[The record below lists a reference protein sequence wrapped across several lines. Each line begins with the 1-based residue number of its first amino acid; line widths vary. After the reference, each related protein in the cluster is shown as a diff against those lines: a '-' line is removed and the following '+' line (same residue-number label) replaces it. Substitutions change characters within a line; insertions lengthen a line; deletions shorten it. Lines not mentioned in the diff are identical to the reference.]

1 MAITKKNALKQLNNM
16 GSNVSNQQSLVK
28 KLAGPQIQKPIRHV
42 IPGGKHL
49 TDSISQD
56 QLPGTVWTWLRRV
69 RHFKDAYVMLCSD
82 YEKRNHRISTVVDFD
97 ANARL
102 PEWETQGKKWL
113 AERITEVLVMDN
125 ILLETRKAC
134 TLFRISTIPLTRV
147 AMTGSLIL
155 YSHLI
160 NHLLS
165 KGENYVFI

>member
-49 TDSISQD
+49 TESISQD
-56 QLPGTVWTWLRRV
+56 QLPNTVWTWLRRV
-69 RHFKDAYVMLCSD
+69 RHFKDVHVMLCND
-82 YEKRNHRISTVVDFD
+82 YEKRNNRVSTVVDFD
-97 ANARL
+97 SNARL

-125 ILLETRKAC
+125 ILGVKVDKKGVHAIQDLD
-134 TLFRISTIPLTRV
+134 
-147 AMTGSLIL
+147 GSFDQESEDWQPNL
-155 YSHLI
+155 
-160 NHLLS
+160 
-165 KGENYVFI
+165 VFTPHKPSAF

>member
-16 GSNVSNQQSLVK
+16 GSSVSNQQSLVK

-56 QLPGTVWTWLRRV
+56 QLPNTVWTWLRRV
-69 RHFKDAYVMLCSD
+69 RHFKDVYVMLCSD
-82 YEKRNHRISTVVDFD
+82 HEKRDSRVSTVVDFD
-97 ANARL
+97 SNARL

-125 ILLETRKAC
+125 ILGVKVDKKGVHAIQD
-134 TLFRISTIPLTRV
+134 ISESFNQDSDDWEPNL
-147 AMTGSLIL
+147 
-155 YSHLI
+155 
-160 NHLLS
+160 
-165 KGENYVFI
+165 VFTPHKPSAF

>member
-49 TDSISQD
+49 TESVSQD
-56 QLPGTVWTWLRRV
+56 QLPNTVWTWLRRV
-69 RHFKDAYVMLCSD
+69 RHFKDVHVMLSSD
-82 YEKRNHRISTVVDFD
+82 YEKRNNRISTVVDFD
-97 ANARL
+97 SNARL

-125 ILLETRKAC
+125 ILGVK
-134 TLFRISTIPLTRV
+134 V
-147 AMTGSLIL
+147 DK
-155 YSHLI
+155 
-160 NHLLS
+160 
-165 KGENYVFI
+165 KGVHAIQDLDDSFNQDSDDWEPNLVFTPHKPSAF